1 LGHCVL
7 TSGRRHQLGSFFQIP
22 GSLFQIPGSFF
33 RLLGSFFQVFGLRL
47 KMLGS
52 FFQKFG
58 LRLKVLGSFFQ
69 KFGSRLRVLG
79 SFFQTPGSR
88 LKVLGSFFQTPGLR
102 LKVLGSFFQTPGSF
116 FESASRFPMPASRRI
131 GFERAKTRSA
141 GQTRPASRNLAFLPE
156 AGLGSFFRFP
166 PLRPSRSRPRPART
180 GFVRAKNPAR
190 PIATM

>member
-1 LGHCVL
+1 MLPSCREADLGHCVL

-69 KFGSRLRVLG
+69 KFGSRLR
-79 SFFQTPGSR
+79 
-88 LKVLGSFFQTPGLR
+88 VLGSFFQTPGLR